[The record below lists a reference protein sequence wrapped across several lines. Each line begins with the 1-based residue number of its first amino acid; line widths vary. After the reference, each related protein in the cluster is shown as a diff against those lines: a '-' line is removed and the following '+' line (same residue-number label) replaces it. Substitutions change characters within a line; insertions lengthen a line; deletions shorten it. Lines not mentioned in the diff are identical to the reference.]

1 MQKEKTM
8 AVKIITDTCC
18 SLSKEELKN
27 LGVDFVQMS
36 ILIDDQYFDAFDCP
50 ISNPD
55 EFYQLIKNANKVS
68 TGCVNVQTFTE
79 IFEKYAHMG
88 DDVVY
93 VGLSSGLS
101 STYSNAVVAAD
112 YVNRTCGKHIW
123 VADSLTGGFA
133 IAKMIKYALKMT
145 YENKSAQEIYQAIN
159 NNGINTLTYF
169 IPCDLQF
176 LAKCGRLNKIVATF
190 GSALKI
196 VPTLSTDA
204 EGKLKLINN
213 SIGRKKAIKNL
224 TKLLEDKMELDRE
237 ERVYIGHT
245 GQYAEAEELSKIIKD
260 IAPNKTVEVGYIDYT
275 LACCCGPETLAVF
288 VTAR

>member
-1 MQKEKTM
+1 M

-18 SLSKEELKN
+18 SLSKEELKK

-123 VADSLTGGFA
+123 VADSLMGGFA

-196 VPTLSTDA
+196 IPTLSTDA

>member
-1 MQKEKTM
+1 MKKEKTM

-18 SLSKEELKN
+18 SLSKEELKK

-50 ISNPD
+50 INNPD
-55 EFYQLIKNANKVS
+55 EFYQLIKSANKVS

-123 VADSLTGGFA
+123 VADSRTGGFA
-133 IAKMIKYALKMT
+133 IAKMIKCALKMT
-145 YENKSAQEIYQAIN
+145 FENKSAQEIYQAIN

-190 GSALKI
+190 GSAFKI
-196 VPTLSTDA
+196 APTLSTDA

-213 SIGRKKAIKNL
+213 SIGRKKAMKNL
-224 TKLLEDKMELDRE
+224 TRLLEDKMELDRE

-245 GQYAEAEELSKIIKD
+245 GQYAEAEELSKIIKE

>member
-1 MQKEKTM
+1 M

-123 VADSLTGGFA
+123 VADSLMGGFA

-196 VPTLSTDA
+196 IPTLSTDA

>member
-1 MQKEKTM
+1 MS
-8 AVKIITDTCC
+8 VKIITDTCC
-18 SLSKEELKN
+18 SLSKEELNN

-36 ILIDDQYFDAFDCP
+36 IVVDDQYFDAFDCP
-50 ISNPD
+50 IKNPD
-55 EFYQLIKNANKVS
+55 EFYDLIKKANKVS

-101 STYSNAVVAAD
+101 STYSNALIASD
-112 YVNRTCGKHIW
+112 YVNKTCGKHIW

-133 IAKMIKYALKMT
+133 VAKMITCALKMAM
-145 YENKSAQEIYQAIN
+145 ENKSAQEIYDAIH
-159 NNGINTLTYF
+159 NNGAKTLTYF

-176 LAKCGRLNKIVATF
+176 LAKCGRLNKIVATV

-196 VPTLSTDA
+196 VPMLSTDQ
-204 EGKLKLINN
+204 EGKLKLIGNT
-213 SIGRKKAIKNL
+213 IGRKKAMKNL
-224 TKLLEDKMELDRE
+224 AKLLSEKMDLDSE

-245 GQYAEAEELSKIIKD
+245 GQYEEADELAKIIKEL
-260 IAPNKTVEVGYIDYT
+260 APNKTVEVGYIDYT

-288 VTAR
+288 VTGK